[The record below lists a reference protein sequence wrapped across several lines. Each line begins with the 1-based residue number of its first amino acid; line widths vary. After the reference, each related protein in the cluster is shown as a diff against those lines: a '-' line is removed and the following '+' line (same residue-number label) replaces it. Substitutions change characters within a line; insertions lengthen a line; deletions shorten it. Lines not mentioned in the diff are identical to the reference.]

1 MGMRRAAGVVGAW
14 GKGITMDSHS
24 AMIGPRTAVSALQ
37 TLRDAETLAAYI
49 GVCPTCLGWDDPA
62 AATSE
67 RTATADRPVCPT
79 CGLCSVEWDVAVAID
94 GDTPTLR
101 LFALLEVI
109 ARKNHFFSLP
119 ALIEETGLPKPTLH
133 RMLQQLESAGMIQRE
148 ADRQDPVSY
157 THLTLPTNREV

>member
-1 MGMRRAAGVVGAW
+1 MGMRRAAGVVDAW

-94 GDTPTLR
+94 AQLARMRGVAALDAALR
-101 LFALLEVI
+101 DDENA
-109 ARKNHFFSLP
+109 
-119 ALIEETGLPKPTLH
+119 
-133 RMLQQLESAGMIQRE
+133 
-148 ADRQDPVSY
+148 
-157 THLTLPTNREV
+157 